1 MQKILEDTFQ
11 GILIYDNHWSFVA
24 DSKLKQFPN
33 ANFYYLDDDDNLITK
48 SFQKVIVGNQI
59 LHPLTYRN
67 AIVVSKDCTIT
78 MLHEVIKINEDHK
91 IIRLE
96 SI

>member
-33 ANFYYLDDDDNLITK
+33 ANFYYVYDDDNILTK
-48 SFQKVIVGNQI
+48 KFRKTIVVNQI
-59 LHPLTYRN
+59 LQPLTYRN
-67 AIVVSKDCTIT
+67 AIVVSKDCIIT